1 MSLQINCMERIT
13 VTKKDIRKDR
23 NRVIFFKLIKS
34 VQKILVMAFNQ
45 RSKLD
50 LLK

>member
-23 NRVIFFKLIKS
+23 NRVIFFKLIQS
-34 VQKILVMAFNQ
+34 VQKILVTAFNR

>member
-13 VTKKDIRKDR
+13 VTKKNIKKDR
-23 NRVIFFKLIKS
+23 NRVIFFKLKKIE
-34 VQKILVMAFNQ
+34 QKILVTAFNQ

-50 LLK
+50 FLK

>member
-13 VTKKDIRKDR
+13 VTKKGIRKDR
-23 NRVIFFKLIKS
+23 NQVIFFKLIKS
-34 VQKILVMAFNQ
+34 AQKILVTTFNQ